1 MKKLI
6 VLMLVFLSFGSVIS
20 LAAGRSEQ
28 RLTKE
33 EFRAKQQAFIT
44 EKAGLS
50 EDEAEKFFPLYFEL
64 QDEKKQLNDKAWK
77 LMRQGRKDNVS
88 EEQYE
93 EILEGVYDARIA
105 SDELEKSYFEKFR
118 KILSCKQ
125 IYEVQQ
131 AEMRFHRE
139 WLKNM
144 RGKGYPQ
151 KSHSRR
157 PESGK

>member
-1 MKKLI
+1 
-6 VLMLVFLSFGSVIS
+6 
-20 LAAGRSEQ
+20 
-28 RLTKE
+28 
-33 EFRAKQQAFIT
+33 
-44 EKAGLS
+44 
-50 EDEAEKFFPLYFEL
+50 
-64 QDEKKQLNDKAWK
+64 
-77 LMRQGRKDNVS
+77 MRQGRKDNVS

-144 RGKGYPQ
+144 RGKGNPQ

>member
-20 LAAGRSEQ
+20 LAAGRNEQ

-44 EKAGLS
+44 EKAGLN

-144 RGKGYPQ
+144 RGKGNPQ

>member
-64 QDEKKQLNDKAWK
+64 QDEKKQLNDKAW
-77 LMRQGRKDNVS
+77 
-88 EEQYE
+88 
-93 EILEGVYDARIA
+93 EGVYDARIA

-144 RGKGYPQ
+144 RGKGNPQ

>member
-6 VLMLVFLSFGSVIS
+6 VLIFVLLGCSPLVL
-20 LAAGRSEQ
+20 LASGENEQ
-28 RLTKE
+28 RMTRE
-33 EFRAKQQAFIT
+33 EFRAKQQAFIA
-44 EKAGLS
+44 EKAGLTKS
-50 EDEAEKFFPLYFEL
+50 EAEKFFPLYFEL

-77 LMRQGRKDNVS
+77 LMRQGRNENVS

-93 EILEGVYDARIA
+93 EILEGVYNTRIA

-118 KILSCKQ
+118 KILSCKK

-131 AEMRFHRE
+131 AEMRFHRV

-144 RGKGYPQ
+144 HGKGNPH
-151 KSHSRR
+151 KPHPRK
-157 PESGK
+157 PEDGK